1 MAQDIVPI
9 ELGLPQGD
17 LVTLWAPRWREE
29 GEEWEAFLG
38 HEEDLYAF
46 PDAAHLAAF
55 VRTVD
60 DHDLVDH
67 PAWSVVPGLSV
78 PELMPDEAHQ
88 YDLVGVPEL
97 VAEEPDTWTVGELAD
112 IVAIVRSLADVCEL
126 DVVHEVLDSAAGFQL
141 LAQGTYPFTGREG
154 ERLWTDLAET
164 ISNRWDDVLDA
175 LDVVVAVP
183 EVDAAILDQTTD
195 ELAAF
200 KAESEESASAL
211 DAEDAEDIDETED
224 SDESDESDESKRSEK
239 DTVRTVDGEVSEKD
253 SELADED
260 EAEIEEAPKPIG
272 FWAEVGID
280 PIKIITESSEYYT
293 LRCYLDD
300 EPIFLGSDG
309 SIDVFTSSRAL
320 AKYLAGP
327 AEEGNDLAEVSTWE
341 EVVVRA
347 TDGSLKIE
355 VDVDNTYVLQGLADD
370 LGGGPDTVDPVQ
382 LDLAVELLTDAA
394 DWTGDESVAEAL
406 SQSES
411 LGWLV
416 SFILRPDP
424 TRLAPS
430 PPFDAEVGAWQRL
443 IRSFEDRLRTH

>member
-38 HEEDLYAF
+38 HEDDLYAF

-55 VRTVD
+55 VRTVEE
-60 DHDLVDH
+60 HDLVDH
-67 PAWSVVPGLSV
+67 PAWHIVPGLSV
-78 PELMPDEAHQ
+78 AELMPDEAHQ

-112 IVAIVRSLADVCEL
+112 IIAIVRSLADVCEL
-126 DVVHEVLDSAAGFQL
+126 DAVHEVLGAADGFAL
-141 LAQGTYPFTGREG
+141 LQQGTFPFTGREG
-154 ERLWTDLAET
+154 ERLWTDLSEK
-164 ISNRWDDVLDA
+164 ISERWDEVLDA

-183 EVDAAILDQTTD
+183 EVDAATLDQTTD

-200 KAESEESASAL
+200 QAESAETESAL
-211 DAEDAEDIDETED
+211 DAEDAEDVDED
-224 SDESDESDESKRSEK
+224 SEDSEV
-239 DTVRTVDGEVSEKD
+239 DTVEGEVEESI
-253 SELADED
+253 ED
-260 EAEIEEAPKPIG
+260 APEPEPVPAKPVG

-280 PIKIITESSEYYT
+280 PIKIITEGSEYFT

-300 EPIFLGSDG
+300 EPIFLGAEG
-309 SIDVFTSSRAL
+309 QIDVFTSPRAL
-320 AKYLAGP
+320 AKFLAHP
-327 AEEGNDLAEVSTWE
+327 SENGNDLADVSTWAEVSTK
-341 EVVVRA
+341 A
-347 TDGSLKIE
+347 TDGTLKVE
-355 VDVDNTYVLQGLADD
+355 VDAENTYVLQGLAED

-382 LDLAVELLTDAA
+382 LDLAVELITDAA
-394 DWTGDESVAEAL
+394 DWAEDDSVGEAL

-416 SFILRPDP
+416 SFVLRPDP

-430 PPFDAEVGAWQRL
+430 PPFDAEVSAWQDLVRK
-443 IRSFEDRLRTH
+443 FEDRLRTH